1 METTGL
7 EAEWH
12 TLQDHCEHHERNA
25 LAIKLGAVALTI
37 VSPALG
43 WGAIAIGLLLM
54 VLWLQE
60 GILRTSQARLADR
73 LLRIEQQL
81 VDGGAD
87 ARAAPRLYTDWQANR
102 RGTAGLLAEYA
113 SHAARPTVAYPY
125 VVLIVLTGVFA
136 AL

>member
-12 TLQDHCEHHERNA
+12 TLQDHCERYERSA
-25 LAIKLGAVALTI
+25 LAIKLGAVALTV

-81 VDGGAD
+81 AGGGAD
-87 ARAAPRLYTDWQANR
+87 VRAAPRLHTEWRASR
-102 RGTAGLLAEYA
+102 RGTVGLLAEYA

-125 VVLIVLTGVFA
+125 AVLIVLTGVLA
-136 AL
+136 VT